1 MAKVLLLGVMLCCI
15 NDVSAATHSLK
26 YFFTGVT
33 AGTDLP
39 EFTAVSL
46 VDDEPLEYYDS
57 NMKSVISRTEW
68 LGKSEDQQYWDER
81 TQRARGVQQFF
92 KAYIEKLMRHFNQ
105 TQGVHVFQR
114 MCGCEWD
121 DETGITD
128 GFNHYGYDG
137 EDFLVFDMKNTRW
150 ISPSPQGVSTA
161 HNWNY
166 FPAHL
171 EYDKS
176 YMTQECIEW
185 LKKYVSYGRSTLE
198 RTVAP
203 EVSLLQKDPS
213 SPVVCHVTGF
223 FPRVIM
229 VTWQKKGED
238 HYDDVEW
245 EETLPNEDGTFQ
257 TTSRLTV
264 KDWQTENYTCVVEHK
279 SLEKDIVKR
288 VIEREIRRN
297 QDIET
302 RGPSMA
308 VIIVVGVL
316 LLLLLHLIAIGVVVW
331 KKGGAARDLLMV
343 DIMVVGVFHPLL
355 LALGVVVWEKSS
367 AARDLLMADIIVV
380 GVFHPLLLALGVWKK
395 RVAERGLLMSVIIMG
410 GVHYLLLL
418 LLVVV
423 GVVVWR
429 KKRGAERGLLMAVII
444 MVGVLSL
451 LLLVVVRVV
460 VWEKRVA
467 ARGPS
472 IIGCVVGVLL
482 LLALAVVG
490 VVVWCGRREAQAT
503 GRLTP
508 LTRSLR
514 TLNSNLQ
521 SKPEITL
528 PNAQGRAGGELQQED
543 LTLTHSHT
551 HTHTF

>member
-1 MAKVLLLGVMLCCI
+1 MEILEQLGFMLYSI
-15 NDVSAATHSLK
+15 HATSATTHSLK

-39 EFTAVSL
+39 EFIVVGL

-68 LGKSEDQQYWDER
+68 LEKSEDQQYWDEQ
-81 TQRARGVQQFF
+81 TQRAHHFQKFF
-92 KAYIEKLMRHFNQ
+92 KAYIELLMERLKQ

-128 GFNHYGYDG
+128 GFNNYGYDG

-161 HNWNY
+161 HIWNY
-166 FPAHL
+166 SPDRL

-176 YMTQECIEW
+176 TLTQECIES

-198 RTVAP
+198 RTVSP

-238 HYDDVEW
+238 HYDDVELR
-245 EETLPNEDGTFQ
+245 ETVPNEDGTFQ

-264 KDWQTENYTCVVEHK
+264 KDWQTEDYTCVVEHK

-302 RGPSMA
+302 RGPSMG
-308 VIIVVGVL
+308 VIIVLGVL
-316 LLLLLHLIAIGVVVW
+316 LLLLILALVVVGVVMW
-331 KKGGAARDLLMV
+331 RKRGAAR
-343 DIMVVGVFHPLL
+343 G
-355 LALGVVVWEKSS
+355 
-367 AARDLLMADIIVV
+367 LLMADIIVL
-380 GVFHPLLLALGVWKK
+380 GVLLLALVLAVVGVVVWRK
-395 RVAERGLLMSVIIMG
+395 RGAARGPSMAIII
-410 GVHYLLLL
+410 VVSAFLALV
-418 LLVVV
+418 LVVV
-423 GVVVWR
+423 GVVVW
-429 KKRGAERGLLMAVII
+429 KKRM
-444 MVGVLSL
+444 
-451 LLLVVVRVV
+451 
-460 VWEKRVA
+460 
-467 ARGPS
+467 
-472 IIGCVVGVLL
+472 
-482 LLALAVVG
+482 
-490 VVVWCGRREAQAT
+490 RR
-503 GRLTP
+503 
-508 LTRSLR
+508 LR
-514 TLNSNLQ
+514 
-521 SKPEITL
+521 
-528 PNAQGRAGGELQQED
+528 ED
-543 LTLTHSHT
+543 
-551 HTHTF
+551 